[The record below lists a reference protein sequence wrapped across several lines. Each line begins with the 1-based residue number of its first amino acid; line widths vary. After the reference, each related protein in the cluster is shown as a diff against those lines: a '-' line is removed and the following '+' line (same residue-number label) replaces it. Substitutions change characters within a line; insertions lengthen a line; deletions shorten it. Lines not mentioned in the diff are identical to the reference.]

1 MQFQSSNPQYTQR
14 FMRQFAFFVE
24 KFSLFGPNESLVIG
38 VSGGIDSMAMAF
50 CLYLLNKS
58 FGYSLRLKIM
68 HINHNSRMGQDKEEE
83 FVQAFAQTIGAE
95 FKSKKL
101 EGLNPHKNFEY
112 RARLLRY
119 QAFYAD
125 LDGEEKIVLAH
136 HIDDSFEWTLLQ
148 SLRSSNIEGLVGI
161 PLLNGKV
168 IRPFMCVTK
177 AQIGK
182 FVQAFDLPFI
192 EDPTN
197 ESLKYER
204 NYIRNEVI
212 PAFSDR
218 YKQYLKH
225 YVYRHNEISRRLGM
239 HLLDRNRSYF
249 EIVKGSQSVLIYSL
263 SVNQKDYSGLEQLIL
278 EGVKHLNPQGRGVLS
293 LQISKMIEAL
303 ENHKKGPLALTKG
316 IMAYLDYHQILLTKA
331 VAPKLELYFSNYKTF
346 SYDEFYDF
354 LQYIFKDKNFQLSFP
369 YLFLVQNPKLDIRT
383 FDTSFHK
390 DTVLKLKAQKS
401 YYYPALKLLRE
412 WSKKKNRHKVLR
424 LNVLL
429 HHNN

>member
-1 MQFQSSNPQYTQR
+1 
-14 FMRQFAFFVE
+14 
-24 KFSLFGPNESLVIG
+24 
-38 VSGGIDSMAMAF
+38 
-50 CLYLLNKS
+50 
-58 FGYSLRLKIM
+58 
-68 HINHNSRMGQDKEEE
+68 
-83 FVQAFAQTIGAE
+83 
-95 FKSKKL
+95 
-101 EGLNPHKNFEY
+101 
-112 RARLLRY
+112 
-119 QAFYAD
+119 

-263 SVNQKDYSGLEQLIL
+263 SVN
-278 EGVKHLNPQGRGVLS
+278 H
-293 LQISKMIEAL
+293 
-303 ENHKKGPLALTKG
+303 
-316 IMAYLDYHQILLTKA
+316 
-331 VAPKLELYFSNYKTF
+331 
-346 SYDEFYDF
+346 
-354 LQYIFKDKNFQLSFP
+354 
-369 YLFLVQNPKLDIRT
+369 
-383 FDTSFHK
+383 
-390 DTVLKLKAQKS
+390 
-401 YYYPALKLLRE
+401 
-412 WSKKKNRHKVLR
+412 
-424 LNVLL
+424 
-429 HHNN
+429 